1 MRPLLHLD
9 VLQPEHA
16 FDRRTAI
23 VADHPVPGRQPD
35 AIDFAPGLGR
45 LTRLF
50 TISRPDLEGV
60 LARQGL
66 AAVGNPDNRTGFVFY
81 LGLEQERCQV
91 VQGRLHYR
99 RRSNKKPVRGSSL
112 IAE

>member
-16 FDRRTAI
+16 FDWHTVI

-45 LTRLF
+45 LARFF
-50 TISRPDLEGV
+50 TISRPDFEGV

-66 AAVGNPDNRTGFVFY
+66 AAVSNLDNLADFDF
-81 LGLEQERCQV
+81 
-91 VQGRLHYR
+91 
-99 RRSNKKPVRGSSL
+99 
-112 IAE
+112 A